1 MGALSVATPGS
12 DRLRIGGARL
22 IPERWLSA
30 PAAPPPNTC
39 GMRCGG
45 DMSDNPFSNAASPP
59 DYLTPQEALA
69 FLKAA
74 TGRPE
79 SVLAGQLKDA
89 VRKRQVGFG
98 VEWPDALRR
107 SAFTNRMNHH
117 HINWETLRVSVTFNV
132 GIDPRDFVDPS
143 RRVHESRVAPIAHPE
158 PVHLPLTIERRTLE
172 NFAEELRRRNPPM
185 FEHKPNPHETDVLTY
200 RTGAQG
206 RPSSVHLV
214 LPEMRARAERGELLP
229 SLSAEA
235 AHLSKWL
242 GEAHPKA
249 APMTVKAIRNNLAL
263 SDEHKRLKG
272 SPKPRPK

>member
-185 FEHKPNPHETDVLTY
+185 FEH
-200 RTGAQG
+200 
-206 RPSSVHLV
+206 SVHLV